1 VSGDSS
7 QPDRPRPA
15 YGEYATPEEQR
26 ARIQQPDATWA
37 LDTGQALDE
46 TVAPHGAPGVP
57 GVPAAPGTQRWPV
70 DTSAEA
76 VRSGRNI
83 DRVVTLSLLVVGAF
97 NVVFTAVSYFNLPAL
112 ADQAMKIIG
121 IPGSF
126 TNFDAA
132 RLWGP
137 IAAIVLI
144 AGFLL
149 TAFFAWRRV
158 NKGKL
163 AWWIPLVGA
172 VVTYV
177 FVYIC
182 LAVPLLGDPA
192 FLEYA
197 TNPR

>member
-1 VSGDSS
+1 MSDPAS

-37 LDTGQALDE
+37 LDTGQAIDG
-46 TVAPHGAPGVP
+46 TDASPSAAQGASH
-57 GVPAAPGTQRWPV
+57 AAPPTQRWPV

-76 VRSGRNI
+76 ARSGRNI

-126 TNFDAA
+126 TNLDAA

-158 NKGKL
+158 SKGKL

>member
-1 VSGDSS
+1 MTNATPA
-7 QPDRPRPA
+7 QPERPRPE

-37 LDTGQALDE
+37 LDTGQALE
-46 TVAPHGAPGVP
+46 PGQAPE
-57 GVPAAPGTQRWPV
+57 AAPQQAAAPQRWPV

-76 VRSGRNI
+76 ARSGRNI
-83 DRVVTLSLLVVGAF
+83 DRVVTLSLLIVGAF
-97 NVVFTAVSYFNLPAL
+97 NVVFTAISYFNLPAL
-112 ADQAMKIIG
+112 ADQAMQIIG

-126 TNFDAA
+126 TNVEAA

-144 AGFLL
+144 VGFLA
-149 TAFFAWRRV
+149 TALFAWRRLS
-158 NKGKL
+158 KGKL
-163 AWWIPLVGA
+163 AWWIPVVGA
-172 VVTYV
+172 VITYLL
-177 FVYIC
+177 VYVC

-192 FLEYA
+192 FVEYA

>member
-1 VSGDSS
+1 MSGAEPP
-7 QPDRPRPA
+7 QPDRPQPDRPQPERTRPE

-26 ARIQQPDATWA
+26 ARIQHPDTTWA
-37 LDTGQALDE
+37 LDTGQAPDE
-46 TVAPHGAPGVP
+46 TETPVAPA
-57 GVPAAPGTQRWPV
+57 QQWPV
-70 DTSAEA
+70 DTSSEA

-97 NVVFTAVSYFNLPAL
+97 NVVFTAISYFNLPAL

-126 TNFDAA
+126 TNVDAA
-132 RLWGP
+132 RVWGP

-144 AGFLL
+144 LGFVA

-158 NKGKL
+158 NKGKI
-163 AWWIPLVGA
+163 AWWIPIVGA
-172 VVTYV
+172 VVTYL
-177 FVYIC
+177 FVYVC

-192 FLEYA
+192 FVEYA

>member
-1 VSGDSS
+1 MS
-7 QPDRPRPA
+7 QPGPADQRPRPA

-37 LDTGQALDE
+37 LETGQAPDEPATAEAPRRPLDS
-46 TVAPHGAPGVP
+46 PS
-57 GVPAAPGTQRWPV
+57 
-70 DTSAEA
+70 DA
-76 VRSGRNI
+76 VRSGRSI
-83 DRVVTLSLLVVGAF
+83 DRIVTLSLLIVGAF
-97 NVVFTAVSYFNLPAL
+97 NVVFTAISYFNLPAL
-112 ADQAMKIIG
+112 ADQAMQIIG

-126 TNFDAA
+126 SNFEAA

-144 AGFLL
+144 VGFLA

-158 NKGKL
+158 GRGKL

-172 VVTYV
+172 AATYLVVWV
-177 FVYIC
+177 C
-182 LAVPLLGDPA
+182 LAVPLVGDPA
-192 FLEYA
+192 FMEYA